1 MIFCLIFEKLYQ
13 NLYFY
18 LKLQRIFNNQ
28 NLHEN
33 SLPIG
38 LNGSK
43 DIKVPKVLKP
53 SLDVIRNGRSKSPA
67 LYSKSPDL
75 TAKSSLINKTEHI
88 LGRDN
93 NRYKNNCFEAMLDFE
108 DTLNLTD
115 NSKIKETSNYL
126 ASKETSNLNN
136 SSKFSCNKEDI
147 QSQPH
152 DVKIFQSPY
161 YNDKNHSNQQPHS
174 RNTSYGPQIT
184 RNMSKDNSHYSPSKI
199 FNQRNMNGRNNLPQ
213 NLASLNTDG
222 LDRTST
228 LTNTNFSE
236 TNTFKHNI
244 DSNQMRLVGNSI
256 LRNTIEYLEKSPKHL
271 RPDSSRLS
279 NKTYS
284 KKNLVN
290 KSPQEIMN
298 IQNDI
303 ISKKSFGNS
312 SRDSSFSRIIK
323 VQDYIEKSMS
333 NKERRTM
340 PANLNYSLKNI
351 ENSRKSSKNSPL
363 KYNREISRKSSKN
376 SPLKSKREISRKSS
390 KDSLLKY
397 NFDKESDK
405 KASSVTIVGQL
416 QTYTEYFNTRLIELE
431 RTLQSVNYQQDH
443 SQLFLMDTII
453 MPLMKSVAHSY
464 DLSKINFVIS
474 EVRKGIT
481 SYKHTWNYF
490 PGKTLKPMLETCTQ
504 ILCNKAS
511 LLRVCDP
518 KMINQVQKSK
528 EPSKNNSKRDITN
541 HHKKKN
547 EAMHLQTETS
557 CEEYSS
563 FKIKDSPR
571 FTREHHNY
579 NKKGIE
585 DYKGRFYEQL
595 MEIKFNLPQTHPAKH
610 ILVSDCYLECQKLQ
624 FRTFEEAI
632 NYTQRKH
639 NIKM

>member
-1 MIFCLIFEKLYQ
+1 
-13 NLYFY
+13 
-18 LKLQRIFNNQ
+18 
-28 NLHEN
+28 
-33 SLPIG
+33 
-38 LNGSK
+38 
-43 DIKVPKVLKP
+43 
-53 SLDVIRNGRSKSPA
+53 
-67 LYSKSPDL
+67 
-75 TAKSSLINKTEHI
+75 
-88 LGRDN
+88 
-93 NRYKNNCFEAMLDFE
+93 
-108 DTLNLTD
+108 
-115 NSKIKETSNYL
+115 
-126 ASKETSNLNN
+126 
-136 SSKFSCNKEDI
+136 
-147 QSQPH
+147 
-152 DVKIFQSPY
+152 
-161 YNDKNHSNQQPHS
+161 
-174 RNTSYGPQIT
+174 
-184 RNMSKDNSHYSPSKI
+184 
-199 FNQRNMNGRNNLPQ
+199 MNGRNNLPQ

-228 LTNTNFSE
+228 LTNTNFSD

-443 SQLFLMDTII
+443 S
-453 MPLMKSVAHSY
+453 
-464 DLSKINFVIS
+464 
-474 EVRKGIT
+474 
-481 SYKHTWNYF
+481 
-490 PGKTLKPMLETCTQ
+490 
-504 ILCNKAS
+504 
-511 LLRVCDP
+511 
-518 KMINQVQKSK
+518 
-528 EPSKNNSKRDITN
+528 
-541 HHKKKN
+541 
-547 EAMHLQTETS
+547 
-557 CEEYSS
+557 
-563 FKIKDSPR
+563 
-571 FTREHHNY
+571 
-579 NKKGIE
+579 
-585 DYKGRFYEQL
+585 
-595 MEIKFNLPQTHPAKH
+595 
-610 ILVSDCYLECQKLQ
+610 
-624 FRTFEEAI
+624 
-632 NYTQRKH
+632 
-639 NIKM
+639 